1 MAADNQP
8 VHEAPVAQW
17 IARLP
22 PEQKVRGSSP
32 LGRISVAPGG
42 GPMAHGPR
50 RLPRLSFGSLII
62 ALSKSLPP
70 ETPIA
75 NVVALVEEFI
85 ALGSV

>member
-1 MAADNQP
+1 
-8 VHEAPVAQW
+8 
-17 IARLP
+17 
-22 PEQKVRGSSP
+22 
-32 LGRISVAPGG
+32 
-42 GPMAHGPR
+42 MAHGPR